1 MIIKQ
6 FNFFIHKSGIPAVL
20 FSLASP
26 FPFPPL
32 PKKKKKK
39 YIELYLNI
47 MSLLSV
53 CEIETFLVGLI
64 VKEKDEETRGNEDIR
79 SPHGGSD

>member
-1 MIIKQ
+1 MIIMQ
-6 FNFFIHKSGIPAVL
+6 FNFLFTNQVFQQYCSVL
-20 FSLASP
+20 LLPSLSL
-26 FPFPPL
+26 PP

-39 YIELYLNI
+39 HIELYLNI